1 MKVSIFIS
9 GLIASSVLFTSFPQQ
24 NDIPHYDHVVVVVE
38 ENHAFSELIGS
49 ANAPFINE
57 LAMGGAL
64 FTDSHGI
71 GHPSQPNYLALF
83 SGSTQGVKGDGCLQ
97 RITPFKTPN
106 LGAALISKGLTFKGY
121 AQTMPAVGFLGCTS
135 GSSSVTVGH
144 LYARKHTPWVN
155 WLGTGH
161 NCIPDSLSVPMT
173 AFPKNYKKLPTVSF
187 VVPNMDYDMHN
198 IGIFGNGAAIRRGDN
213 WLKENLGDYAKWAKK
228 HNSLL
233 IVTFDEDDYDSEN
246 GNRIA
251 TIFYGA
257 SVNEMKYN
265 KTINHYYVLHT
276 LEVMY
281 GLPSDDK
288 ISAAPISDIWK
299 K

>member
-24 NDIPHYDHVVVVVE
+24 NDIPHYDHVVVVIE

-57 LAMGGAL
+57 LAMGGTL

-97 RITPFKTPN
+97 RVTPFKTPN

-257 SVNEMKYN
+257 NLNEMKYN